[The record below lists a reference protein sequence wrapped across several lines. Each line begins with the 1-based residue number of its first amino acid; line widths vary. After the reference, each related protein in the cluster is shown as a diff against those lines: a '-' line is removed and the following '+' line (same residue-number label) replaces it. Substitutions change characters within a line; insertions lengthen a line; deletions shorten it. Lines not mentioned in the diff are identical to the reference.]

1 MAEWIK
7 VSERLPNRPKVI
19 IYTKNGVSMLDLS
32 VTNFCWEVAIKILG
46 ITHWMPTPTPPEA
59 EK

>member
-7 VSERLPNRPKVI
+7 VSERLPNNPKVI

-32 VTNFCWEVAIKILG
+32 VTNFCWEVAIKLCG
-46 ITHWMPTPTPPEA
+46 ITHWMPTPPPSEA
-59 EK
+59 E